1 MKRISPNTITMAVL
15 AVLFGLVT
23 AYAVRQYF
31 RGTGLWVTGH
41 TPTQLASGAGSL
53 STITLTFSK
62 PIDPTSFDATDITL
76 ANPRGNA
83 VLLTKLAAVEG
94 SGNTQFKVTFEAQS
108 LGGEYRLTVGPNV
121 LDQSGNSMDQNLN
134 SISGEPT
141 DDSYTGTIELVPQ
154 MALVVV
160 PRVNLPPFTRIRAE
174 HVEEAQ
180 IPLADFPDGK
190 LPESIVRFPAQVLGR
205 LVKADILASQPIME
219 QYLYGVDETPR
230 LTNDIKSG
238 YRAVTIEVSITGAI
252 NGMVQPG
259 SRVDVNLTVDGQQTQ
274 LKGPAT
280 LTLLRNVEVLATSD
294 ARFPRT
300 TDRPGNVQNV
310 TLAVLSKQANRLIL
324 AQRYGTL
331 GVTLRGDEVD
341 SPLGGDDDDN
351 DLIDTYELLG
361 LIPEPEPIILEQ
373 TAQIWRGGSMQE
385 VVFDAWDIQEAE
397 DATAAAEGRE
407 PVQVAPTMPPNK
419 RQCKACKNKKK
430 PGNGGGVLIPT
441 PAPPRSSPVLPMGS
455 QTQHRPSGQ
464 VIYIPV
470 EVGSLN
476 VTSQAGSNGI

>member
-1 MKRISPNTITMAVL
+1 MRRISPSTITVAVL
-15 AVLFGLVT
+15 AILFGLVT
-23 AYAVRQYF
+23 AYSVRQYL

-41 TPTQLASGAGSL
+41 TPAQLSSDAGPL
-53 STITLTFSK
+53 STITLAFNK

-76 ANPRGNA
+76 ANPHGVA
-83 VLLTKLAAVEG
+83 VQRIKLEAVEG
-94 SGNTQFKVTFEAQS
+94 SKNMQFRVTFEAQS

-121 LDQSGNSMDQNLN
+121 LDQSGRSMDQNLN
-134 SISGEPT
+134 SISGEPS
-141 DDSYTGTIELVPQ
+141 DDAYTGTVEFVPR
-154 MALVVV
+154 MVLVVV
-160 PRVNLPPFTRIRAE
+160 PRVNLSAFTRIRTE
-174 HVEEAQ
+174 HIEEIQ
-180 IPLADFPDGK
+180 MPLANFEDGK
-190 LPESIVRFPAQVLGR
+190 LPENIVRFPAQVLGR
-205 LVKADILASQPIME
+205 LVKVDILASQPIME
-219 QYLYGVDETPR
+219 RNLYGVDETPR
-230 LTNDIKSG
+230 LTQEIQSG
-238 YRAVTIEVSITGAI
+238 YRAVTIEVNATGGI

-259 SRVDVNLTVDGQQTQ
+259 ARVDVNLTVEGRETQ

-280 LTLLRNVEVLATSD
+280 LTLLRNVEVLATSN
-294 ARFPRT
+294 ARFPRN

-310 TLAVLSKQANRLIL
+310 TLAVLSKQANKLIL

-361 LIPEPEPIILEQ
+361 LIPEPEPVILQQ
-373 TAQIWRGGSMQE
+373 TAQIWRGNSMQE

-397 DATAAAEGRE
+397 NATAAAEGRE
-407 PVQVAPTMPPNK
+407 PVQVAPDMPPNK
-419 RQCKACKNKKK
+419 RQCKNCNKKK
-430 PGNGGGVLIPT
+430 TGNGGGVLIPT

-455 QTQHRPSGQ
+455 QTQQRPSGQ

-476 VTSQAGSNGI
+476 TTSQAGSNGI